1 MNIRFATYNCLFITA
16 LHFIFLFSPYDARAQ
31 YTGGDGRGDFSILKT
46 LCGDVPTL
54 QISENSGVPN
64 DGFICG
70 GSTTVTLTVSGCT
83 SYTWSTGSASTSI
96 SVNPQATTSYTVT
109 ATSSTGCTSTVS
121 RTVSIATIPVVSV
134 VSQTDVS
141 CNGASNGSI
150 TLSVSGGNGA
160 LVYAWSNMSA
170 TSNPTGLPAGT
181 YTVTVT
187 DSYNCE
193 STASVV
199 ISEPA
204 VLTPG
209 LTSRN
214 LCTGFVNGVVRLSP
228 SGGVAPYSFLWSN
241 SSTTKDLTG
250 LGTGS
255 YTVTVTDANN
265 CTMTASA
272 TLTSGPPPSPLFFP
286 GESSGIQNN
295 DGDICAGATVGLSA
309 DQWDIYSWSEGS
321 TSQTINV
328 APACTSAYSVT
339 ASDSYGCVSTGS
351 FSINVKKEPKVSSLN
366 PASGTTGTTV
376 TLTGQDL
383 DQVTAVQFDG
393 IPGNNLTLIS
403 PSQLTVSLPGSSMQ
417 LITVV
422 SACGNSVL
430 LNSTPVVAAFS
441 PVSGSAGTIVTLT
454 GSNLDKLVSAQI
466 GGTSAVIIER
476 NAGTAKLVV
485 MPGTISGAISVAS
498 PVSTATAAGSFTVST
513 TPCPNLQQGS
523 KQASSVINTLMATSV
538 AISADGNTAVVG
550 GPGDASNKGAVWVY
564 TRNGSSWSLQSKLV
578 GTGATGASRQG
589 TSVSVSSDGNTVASG
604 GPGDNG
610 NKGAAWVFVRSGAVW
625 NQQGSKLTGT
635 GASGPAQ
642 QGTSVCLSGNGNTLA
657 VGGIA
662 DNSYAGAVWTFERYE
677 NQWAQIGEKL
687 TGAGATGKARQ
698 GASIGLTTD
707 GTSLIWG
714 GYQDNNRQGAVWIF
728 ARNGCTWNQQG
739 GKLVGTGGSTQA
751 WQGIAVSISADGNT
765 ILSGGSTDNSLTG
778 ATWIFTFVGGT
789 WTQQARL
796 TGTQP
801 GGASRQGSAVSISA
815 DGSTVLIGGMG
826 DESNKGALWAFV
838 KSGSSWVQQGV
849 KVRGTG
855 ATGPA
860 KQGTSLSVSAN
871 GATAILG
878 GPSDN
883 NNRGGFW
890 IFTPATGALT
900 EPHIAA
906 EDREITGTAFRLDQN
921 LPNPFA
927 GQTTITFSLPEA
939 CTAEWEIADAA
950 GRVIRM
956 LVRDYPAGENQEVF
970 DLSGYSGICYCRL
983 KTPAGMLTRKMIVEI
998 K

>member
-16 LHFIFLFSPYDARAQ
+16 LHFIFLTSSYDARAQ
-31 YTGGDGRGDFSILKT
+31 YTGGDGRGDFSIRKT

-83 SYTWSTGSASTSI
+83 SYAWSTGSASTSI

-255 YTVTVTDANN
+255 YTATVTDANN

-430 LNSTPVVAAFS
+430 LNSTPVVATFS

-466 GGTSAVIIER
+466 GGTSVVIIER

-485 MPGTISGAISVAS
+485 MPGTVSGAISVAS

-604 GPGDNG
+604 G
-610 NKGAAWVFVRSGAVW
+610 VRSEW
-625 NQQGSKLTGT
+625 
-635 GASGPAQ
+635 
-642 QGTSVCLSGNGNTLA
+642 
-657 VGGIA
+657 
-662 DNSYAGAVWTFERYE
+662 R
-677 NQWAQIGEKL
+677 
-687 TGAGATGKARQ
+687 
-698 GASIGLTTD
+698 
-707 GTSLIWG
+707 SL
-714 GYQDNNRQGAVWIF
+714 
-728 ARNGCTWNQQG
+728 
-739 GKLVGTGGSTQA
+739 
-751 WQGIAVSISADGNT
+751 
-765 ILSGGSTDNSLTG
+765 
-778 ATWIFTFVGGT
+778 
-789 WTQQARL
+789 
-796 TGTQP
+796 
-801 GGASRQGSAVSISA
+801 
-815 DGSTVLIGGMG
+815 
-826 DESNKGALWAFV
+826 E
-838 KSGSSWVQQGV
+838 
-849 KVRGTG
+849 
-855 ATGPA
+855 
-860 KQGTSLSVSAN
+860 
-871 GATAILG
+871 
-878 GPSDN
+878 
-883 NNRGGFW
+883 
-890 IFTPATGALT
+890 
-900 EPHIAA
+900 
-906 EDREITGTAFRLDQN
+906 
-921 LPNPFA
+921 
-927 GQTTITFSLPEA
+927 
-939 CTAEWEIADAA
+939 
-950 GRVIRM
+950 
-956 LVRDYPAGENQEVF
+956 PAGEQA
-970 DLSGYSGICYCRL
+970 DGYRSVRPGS
-983 KTPAGMLTRKMIVEI
+983 AGHFCLPEW
-998 K
+998 